1 MCSNINKQ
9 PQRPTVRIL
18 TGCCATTASMPT
30 TSPPA
35 SVATPS
41 WSSSAFISK
50 SWWAGSSFVCDL
62 LRGANSAPKTASR
75 YFLRLFCGSDAT
87 TDPALADHAVLYIQP
102 SSQDVK
108 TRFHQHGKRCLPDGA
123 RLHNTTCYPDF
134 IPQLWYHFPLDI
146 GTRTESWLWR
156 SRRRGV

>member
-1 MCSNINKQ
+1 
-9 PQRPTVRIL
+9 
-18 TGCCATTASMPT
+18 MPT
-30 TSPPA
+30 TSQLPPA

-41 WSSSAFISK
+41 WSPSAFISK

-62 LRGANSAPKTASR
+62 LRSANSAPKTASR

-108 TRFHQHGKRCLPDGA
+108 TRFHLHDKRCLPDGA
-123 RLHNTTCYPDF
+123 RLHNTTCYADF
-134 IPQLWYHFPLDI
+134 IPQSWYHFPLDI
-146 GTRTESWLWR
+146 GTAECSNR
-156 SRRRGV
+156 